1 MLVTVLTAI
10 LVLAL
15 LGVSPIWSYSR
26 ILGVCPDWRN
36 RSDSVH
42 LRYSHASRPDL
53 EPVVRTVLEYLPVW
67 SGSVILATYS
77 ESRLK
82 RTKCRMMKSG
92 SRRFQMGGK

>member
-26 ILGVCPDWRN
+26 ILGYAPTGGMC

-42 LRYSHASRPDL
+42 R
-53 EPVVRTVLEYLPVW
+53 
-67 SGSVILATYS
+67 VILMLQG
-77 ESRLK
+77 RI
-82 RTKCRMMKSG
+82 
-92 SRRFQMGGK
+92 